1 MKLSLSKLSFCTPQ
15 ALAVGLFLF
24 SAQPVLAFSLTPSDS
39 RLNISIEAYH
49 VQGHEQGYLPLIKTS
64 AIDFDSQTDS
74 LNSLNA
80 QATVSNSAYGW
91 NTVNQ
96 ASSSAVFHSSD
107 SGRVAL
113 NSSYSTTLP
122 YSPVWGPFRDHM
134 GVGIENSFAYW
145 FNIPSGGKLI
155 VDYNVEAF
163 SDYAGL
169 VNDHV
174 FAIGSSNDGGWGVHY
189 NIPVGTGS
197 VEFVRN
203 LDSPSTWNLGIAGSN
218 NGIGMNSG
226 VPDARYFER
235 RGLFN
240 WRFEPFPANND
251 GSSNGQTPNNGNG
264 GSNPGNGGSNPG
276 GGGTSGGGS
285 NPNSGA
291 PTAVPTP
298 LLLPGLIG
306 MFIKI
311 IRRNK
316 EENIAQKEARV

>member
-1 MKLSLSKLSFCTPQ
+1 
-15 ALAVGLFLF
+15 
-24 SAQPVLAFSLTPSDS
+24 
-39 RLNISIEAYH
+39 
-49 VQGHEQGYLPLIKTS
+49 
-64 AIDFDSQTDS
+64 
-74 LNSLNA
+74 
-80 QATVSNSAYGW
+80 
-91 NTVNQ
+91 
-96 ASSSAVFHSSD
+96 
-107 SGRVAL
+107 
-113 NSSYSTTLP
+113 
-122 YSPVWGPFRDHM
+122 M

-189 NIPVGTGS
+189 DILVGTGS

-203 LDSPSTWNLGIAGSN
+203 LDSPSTWNLGISGSN
-218 NGIGMNSG
+218 NGIGTNSG

-240 WRFEPFPANND
+240 WRFEPFPTQPA
-251 GSSNGQTPNNGNG
+251 
-264 GSNPGNGGSNPG
+264 
-276 GGGTSGGGS
+276 
-285 NPNSGA
+285 A

-316 EENIAQKEARV
+316 EENTAQKEARV

>member
-39 RLNISIEAYH
+39 RLNISIAIAH
-49 VQGHEQGYLPLIKTS
+49 VQGHEQGYLPLINTR
-64 AIDFDSQTDS
+64 AADFDSQTDS

-122 YSPVWGPFRDHM
+122 YSPVSERFIDETAVW
-134 GVGIENSFAYW
+134 IENSFAYW

-155 VDYNVEAF
+155 IDYNVAAF
-163 SDYAGL
+163 SDHAGL

-189 NIPVGTGS
+189 DIPVGTGS

-203 LDSPSTWNLGIAGSN
+203 LDSPSTWNLGISGSII
-218 NGIGMNSG
+218 GIGTNSR